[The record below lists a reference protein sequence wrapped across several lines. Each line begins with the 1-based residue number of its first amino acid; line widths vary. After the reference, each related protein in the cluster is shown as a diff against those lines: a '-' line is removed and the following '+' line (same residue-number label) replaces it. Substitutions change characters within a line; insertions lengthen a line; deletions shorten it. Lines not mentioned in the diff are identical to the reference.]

1 MRASVPIPD
10 AEGPGEGGGGAK
22 GSFKMEITLNRVGW
36 NRLFLCLKP
45 FSNGSETLIAREKIA
60 KRVQGEFNSDLVTLS
75 LSPQNEQACA
85 CFKNI
90 FLTFCLARSF
100 YLVFLAFLSLPIP
113 CLIVLSSNC
122 LGNTLLPSATLL
134 LLALLV

>member
-75 LSPQNEQACA
+75 
-85 CFKNI
+85 
-90 FLTFCLARSF
+90 
-100 YLVFLAFLSLPIP
+100 SLPRTSR
-113 CLIVLSSNC
+113 LV
-122 LGNTLLPSATLL
+122 
-134 LLALLV
+134 LALRIYF